1 MNFKTDLNKQGLLTI
16 AVLTIVFF
24 SVAVWNLGLSQAPV
38 NGWRTTENRTFYIDL
53 GEQTNTGT
61 VYLLVKNG
69 SAEVQVY
76 TGSPGTWSNSRS
88 LSIADSYYTWKD
100 VTVNNPTRYVRFE
113 IQPKSSIELAEVAI
127 LNSDNQLVAVA
138 AVTGENH
145 SDPNLS
151 RLIDEQNL
159 VQLPPTYMGET
170 YFDEIYFVKS
180 AEQYLNLQVPYE
192 WTHPPLGKLII
203 ASGISVFGFNPFGWR
218 IMGVIAATLM
228 IPLMYIL
235 GKKLLGTWIGGFAAT
250 FLLVFDFMHFTMARM
265 GTADTYVV
273 FFSLASQLFF
283 LIYLKNVL
291 KNGWKVS
298 VQPLFLA
305 FLFFA
310 LGFSV
315 KWVVLYGFAVQIAIL
330 LALRLKEVAKVKGG
344 WLDKLNT
351 FSDPPYATVL
361 GFTLIAVLVY
371 FLTYIPDML
380 AGRSLIEVINL
391 QGSMYGYHSTL
402 TATHPFSSPW
412 WSWPLMVSPNAHVPL
427 WLFGSTLPG
436 DFKSTIVLLGNPLV
450 WWVGFVC
457 VISISAFAVF
467 KIVKAGDK
475 KLGSIGLG
483 LPVLFIPAFFF
494 FQWVPYILISRVT
507 FIYHFYVNVPF
518 LCLATAYFISKYWS
532 SKWMKIAAVA
542 YFAGTVAM
550 FGLFYT
556 VISGTPA
563 SESWI
568 NSLKWFDSWVF

>member
-1 MNFKTDLNKQGLLTI
+1 MNFKIDLNKQGLLTI

-76 TGSPGTWSNSRS
+76 TGSPGSWSNSRS

-138 AVTGENH
+138 AVTGENY

-532 SKWMKIAAVA
+532 SKWMKIAAVV
-542 YFAGTVAM
+542 YFAATVVM

>member
-1 MNFKTDLNKQGLLTI
+1 MNFKIDLNKQGLLTI

-138 AVTGENH
+138 AVTGENY

-180 AEQYLNLQVPYE
+180 AVQYLNLQVPYE

-532 SKWMKIAAVA
+532 SKWMKIAAVV
-542 YFAGTVAM
+542 YFAATVVM